1 MKWPCLS
8 SAACA
13 AIVAAPAAQG
23 QSSVI
28 TGRVF
33 DSLRMAPL
41 AGVSVQLS
49 GTALEARTGA
59 DGTYRLTTVL
69 RGRRTLTLAEPR
81 LDRLVGTVTSEV
93 ELTPGN
99 AVRFDFAIP
108 RRPPTP
114 SALCIGGAAQSPVL
128 GRVVG
133 VVRDSASG
141 LPISGAMVAAFW
153 LPDSPD
159 SGGARRGVKIESG
172 EDGGFLLC
180 NLPIDRAVSLLSQ
193 TLGREVGMEG
203 IRPSSDSIVDL
214 DLVVRPLVQG
224 AAAGRLRGRVIDSA
238 SRAALAGA
246 DVMLLESGL
255 HATSGTS
262 GDFEID
268 QVVPGRIAMV
278 ARRIGY
284 RPKFLE
290 VELRAGG
297 TATVVAVLPPAPV
310 RLEELES
317 RVESQMYQDFL
328 DRQRHGLGKYW
339 DEPEIRRFDGGSITA
354 LLGRKADL
362 REDRGV
368 LINYSRNRNCPIPVV
383 LDGVLTDIV
392 THFRPEQLGRMEYY
406 SGPAQVPND
415 FQSLHLRAGGFR
427 CGLLVLWT
435 RGRG

>member
-1 MKWPCLS
+1 VKFPSCS
-8 SAACA
+8 SAVCA
-13 AIVAAPAAQG
+13 AILAVPAAQG
-23 QSSVI
+23 QSSVV

-33 DSLRMAPL
+33 DSLRMRPL
-41 AGVSVQLS
+41 GGVSVQLS

-59 DGTYRLTTVL
+59 DGTYRLTTEL
-69 RGRRTLTLAEPR
+69 KGRRTLTLAEPR

-93 ELTPGN
+93 ELRPWTEL
-99 AVRFDFAIP
+99 RFDFAIP

-114 SALCIGGAAQSPVL
+114 SALCIGGAEQSPVL
-128 GRVVG
+128 GGMIG
-133 VVRDSASG
+133 VVRDSTSG
-141 LPISGAMVAAFW
+141 LPISGAMVAAYW

-159 SGGARRGVKIESG
+159 SSGARRGVKIESG

-180 NLPIDRAVSLLSQ
+180 GLPTDRPVSLLSQ
-193 TLGREVGMEG
+193 TAGREVRIEG
-203 IRPSSDSIVDL
+203 IRPGPDSILDL
-214 DLVVRPLVQG
+214 DMVVRPLGQG
-224 AAAGRLRGRVIDSA
+224 VAAGRIQGRVMDSA
-238 SRAALAGA
+238 TRAVLAGA

-255 HATSGTS
+255 HATSNTG

-268 QVVPGRIAMV
+268 QVIPGRIAMV

-290 VELRAGG
+290 VELRAGA
-297 TATVVAVLPPAPV
+297 TTTVVAVLPPAPV

-362 REDRGV
+362 RENRGV
-368 LINYSRNRNCPIPVV
+368 LVNYSRNRNCPIPVV
-383 LDGVLTDIV
+383 LDGILTDIV
-392 THFRPEQLGRMEYY
+392 TNFRPEQLGRMEYY